1 MELPVGKK
9 QRKEFWKA
17 HIEASENYPGS
28 IAAYSRE
35 HGIPRAQMFY
45 YREKFSK
52 QRSGFAEV
60 KAVEK
65 PAKVSV
71 SIADPKIKK
80 CKQLPDPKW
89 LAALIYEL
97 SQ

>member
-9 QRKEFWKA
+9 QRKEFWRG
-17 HIEASENYPGS
+17 HFEASENYPGS
-28 IAAYSRE
+28 IAAYCRE
-35 HGIPRAQMFY
+35 HGIPRARMFY
-45 YREKFSK
+45 YREKFLK

-60 KAVEK
+60 KEK

-71 SIADPKIKK
+71 PIADLKFKK